1 MINGTCLHHRN
12 LGNSHNCNFHC
23 HKEMNQHL
31 LIHPSRSQMQ
41 TLSNLDSLALIIA
54 TLILQTDEPAPPDA
68 PKPKPSPNPKQPD
81 STANLGNFG
90 LHSTRTTLRTSSLY
104 WVQESLGSRTE
115 MQTLIK
121 EAWDTR
127 PEILHLQ

>member
-1 MINGTCLHHRN
+1 MIKNIPGADLDFADAFHGG
-12 LGNSHNCNFHC
+12 GNH
-23 HKEMNQHL
+23 
-31 LIHPSRSQMQ
+31 
-41 TLSNLDSLALIIA
+41 
-54 TLILQTDEPAPPDA
+54 EPAPPDA

>member
-1 MINGTCLHHRN
+1 MRLVKPPRELCLQRQSQ
-12 LGNSHNCNFHC
+12 LQLSLSQRDEPAPPNSPKPKPNANPKQPGF
-23 HKEMNQHL
+23 
-31 LIHPSRSQMQ
+31 I
-41 TLSNLDSLALIIA
+41 
-54 TLILQTDEPAPPDA
+54 DEPAPPDA